1 MMERDFKTLGIV
13 LKKDNVKDNDVIIRI
28 LTPDRG
34 ILEVYVYG
42 VRKSSKAVRASVFTE
57 GVFSLSRRTENG
69 KITLKDVDTLS
80 YHEEIGG
87 SLEKTALASLFC
99 EMIIKGKS
107 VDAYVYSL
115 LAAVFDNLE
124 QGEVD
129 LVVIYFIVQYL
140 RVQSLGGDWRYC
152 PECQS
157 EYKDDEILGFSLSL
171 GTAVCNKCD
180 EMNGS
185 FILPPNARKY
195 LARIYECSIKEAG
208 DMRISDEMAR
218 RIFRYLLR
226 TLKHSFPV
234 RLNVLET
241 GLIV

>member
-1 MMERDFKTLGIV
+1 MERDFKTLGIV

-34 ILEVYVYG
+34 ILEVYVDG

-115 LAAVFDNLE
+115 LAAVFDNWNREKSTLWSSTSSSNTCVSKVLE
-124 QGEVD
+124 EIGD
-129 LVVIYFIVQYL
+129 IALSA
-140 RVQSLGGDWRYC
+140 RV
-152 PECQS
+152 
-157 EYKDDEILGFSLSL
+157 
-171 GTAVCNKCD
+171 
-180 EMNGS
+180 
-185 FILPPNARKY
+185 
-195 LARIYECSIKEAG
+195 SIKM
-208 DMRISDEMAR
+208 MRFLVFLCPLA
-218 RIFRYLLR
+218 LR
-226 TLKHSFPV
+226 SAI
-234 RLNVLET
+234 NVMK
-241 GLIV
+241 

>member
-1 MMERDFKTLGIV
+1 MERDFKTLGIV
-13 LKKDNVKDNDVIIRI
+13 LKKDNAKDNDVVLRI
-28 LTPDRG
+28 LTPDMG

-42 VRKSSKAVRASVFTE
+42 VRKSPKAVRASVFTE
-57 GVFSLSRRTENG
+57 GVFSLNRRTENG

-80 YHEEIGG
+80 FHEKIGE
-87 SLEKTALASLFC
+87 SLEKTLALTLFS
-99 EMIIKGKS
+99 EMVIKGRS
-107 VDAYVYSL
+107 VDAYIYNL
-115 LAAVFDNLE
+115 FAGTLDNME
-124 QGEVD
+124 SGD
-129 LVVIYFIVQYL
+129 RDRSGIYFLIQYF
-140 RVQSLGGDWRYC
+140 RSQSLGGDWKTC
-152 PECQS
+152 PECLMG
-157 EYKDDEILGFSLSL
+157 YKDDEVLGFSLSL
-171 GTAVCNKCD
+171 GAAVCSCCD
-180 EMNGS
+180 EMGGEM
-185 FILPPNARKY
+185 ILPPNARKY

>member
-1 MMERDFKTLGIV
+1 MERDFKTLGIV
-13 LKKDNVKDNDVIIRI
+13 LKKDNAKDNDVVLRI
-28 LTPDRG
+28 LTPDMG

-42 VRKSSKAVRASVFTE
+42 VRKSPKAVRASVFTE
-57 GVFSLSRRTENG
+57 GVFSLNRRTENG

-80 YHEEIGG
+80 FHEKIGE
-87 SLEKTALASLFC
+87 SLEKTLALTLFS
-99 EMIIKGKS
+99 EMVIKGRS
-107 VDAYVYSL
+107 VDAYIYNL
-115 LAAVFDNLE
+115 FAGTLDNME
-124 QGEVD
+124 SGD
-129 LVVIYFIVQYL
+129 RDRSGIYFLIQYF
-140 RVQSLGGDWRYC
+140 RFQSLGGDWKTC
-152 PECQS
+152 PECLMG
-157 EYKDDEILGFSLSL
+157 YRDDEVLGFSLSL
-171 GTAVCNKCD
+171 GAAVCSCCD
-180 EMNGS
+180 EMGGEM
-185 FILPPNARKY
+185 ILPPNARKY